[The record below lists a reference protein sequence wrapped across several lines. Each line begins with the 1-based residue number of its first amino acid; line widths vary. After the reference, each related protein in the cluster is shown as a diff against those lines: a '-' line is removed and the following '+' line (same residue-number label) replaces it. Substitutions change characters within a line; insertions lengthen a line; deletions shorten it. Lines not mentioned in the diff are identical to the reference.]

1 MAKVISAQEAAK
13 LIHDGDTV
21 ASAGMG
27 IMGLCEEVIRAAE
40 QEFLESGHPNNLT
53 LFYGAHQGDNPI
65 VKYGWDR
72 WAHDGMLKR
81 WIGGFLGASPKI
93 GQLCRENK
101 IEGYCLP
108 MGVIN
113 QMFHEVAGHT
123 PGLITKIG
131 LKTYVDPRLEGG
143 KVNEAAKEDIVK
155 LIEMEGEEWLFY
167 KKPNLNVGLIRGTTI
182 DTQGNLT
189 VSEECINSD
198 ALAVAR
204 AVKNSG
210 GIVIAQ
216 AKYLAKA
223 GTLHP
228 REIHIPG
235 VLVDYIVIS
244 DPASDSHYQT
254 VDVYYDPT
262 LCGNVKANMSA
273 LPELPLK
280 DSKVIARRAAME
292 MEAGAAVNLGIGI
305 PQMIAL
311 VAVEEDV
318 NDYFT
323 LTSESGIIGGIAVQ
337 GKNFGSCYNPA
348 CYMDQDI
355 QLNWYSGGGLGV
367 AFLGL
372 AETDT
377 AGNVNVSKF
386 GVKLN
391 GPGGFIDIT
400 QPTKKVVFCG
410 SFTAGKL
417 MTEIKDGKL
426 VITQEGRSHKFVN
439 QVQQVTFS
447 GDYAVESGQEVLYIT
462 ERAVFRL
469 TSGGMELT
477 EIAPGVDLE
486 RDILSQMDFKPLI
499 SPDLK
504 EMDSFLFEEK
514 WGGLR
519 EYLEKKAGQEE

>member
-1 MAKVISAQEAAK
+1 MAKVISAQAAAQ
-13 LIHDGDTV
+13 LIKDGDTV

-27 IMGLCEEVIRAAE
+27 IMGLCEEVIRATE
-40 QEFLESGHPNNLT
+40 QLFLETGHPKELN

-65 VKYGWDR
+65 VKYGWDH
-72 WAHDGMLKR
+72 WAHEGMLKR
-81 WIGGFLGASPKI
+81 WTGGFLGASPKI
-93 GQLCRENK
+93 GEMCRENK

-108 MGVIN
+108 MGVIDL
-113 QMFHEVAGHT
+113 MYHEIAGHT

-131 LKTYVDPRLEGG
+131 LKTYVDPRLEGA

-155 LIEMEGEEWLFY
+155 LIELEGEEWLFY
-167 KKPNLNVGLIRGTTI
+167 KNPGLNVGLIRGTTA
-182 DTQGNLT
+182 DADGNLT
-189 VSEECINSD
+189 ISEECINGD
-198 ALAVAR
+198 ALAVAQ

-216 AKYLAKA
+216 AKYLAAA
-223 GTLHP
+223 GSLHP
-228 REIHIPG
+228 RDIHIPG
-235 VLVDYIVIS
+235 VLVDYVVVS
-244 DPASDSHYQT
+244 DPASDTHYQT
-254 VDVYYDPT
+254 VDVFYDPT
-262 LCGNVKANMSA
+262 LCGNVKAEMSA
-273 LPELPLK
+273 MPSLALK

-292 MEAGAAVNLGIGI
+292 MDMGTCVNLGIGI

-311 VAVEEDV
+311 VAVEEGV
-318 NDYFT
+318 NDCFT

-348 CYMDQDI
+348 CFLDQDV
-355 QLNWYSGGGLGV
+355 QLNWYSGGGLGT

-372 AETDT
+372 AETDQR
-377 AGNVNVSKF
+377 GNVNVSKF
-386 GVKLN
+386 GTRLN

-417 MTEIKDGKL
+417 QTEIRDKKL
-426 VITQEGRSHKFVN
+426 VIVQEGRSHKFMDK
-439 QVQQVTFS
+439 VQQVTFS
-447 GDYAVESGQEVLYIT
+447 GEYAVESGQEVLYIT
-462 ERAVFRL
+462 ERGVFRL
-469 TSGGMELT
+469 TGQGMELI

-486 RDILSQMDFKPLI
+486 ADILAQMDFKPLI

-504 EMDSFLFEEK
+504 EMDSFLFEEN

-519 EYLEKKAGQEE
+519 EYLEKKTL